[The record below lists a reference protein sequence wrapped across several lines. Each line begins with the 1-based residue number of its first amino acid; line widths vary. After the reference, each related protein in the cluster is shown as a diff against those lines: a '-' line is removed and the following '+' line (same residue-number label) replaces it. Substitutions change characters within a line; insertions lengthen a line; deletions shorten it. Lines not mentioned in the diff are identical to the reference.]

1 VIVFEAVTVAYAGV
15 PVLRDASF
23 AVPEGELVLVVGP
36 TGSGKTSLLR
46 CLDGGLGDPSSGP
59 RTDGRRGV
67 SGGER
72 SGSVLVDGVH
82 LRDRGSDERTALVG
96 MVRQDPASGM
106 VGSTVE
112 SVISAGVRPR
122 ADDAHSGRRQV
133 EETLDL
139 LGLAELRDRPVTQL
153 SGGQQ
158 QRVAIGAALVAGPR
172 VLVLDEPTSALDPV
186 AAEEVLAILHRL
198 VHDVGVTVVVA
209 EHRLERVVHHADS
222 VLLVDEGRVTGPHD
236 PAVAMA
242 RSSIRPPVVELGLR
256 LGWTPLPLSV
266 RDARRRA
273 RSLRAAL
280 AEAPAVGP
288 VALDGARPAGARP
301 EAARPEGARSE
312 GARSEGT
319 AAVDTGTG
327 VGGSVEAHRLSVVRR
342 RVVAL
347 RSVTTRIDAGEVVA
361 LMGRN
366 GSGKSTLLASLEGA
380 LEPTSGRAIVTG
392 RVALAP
398 QDPTILLT
406 GSCLED
412 QLTRND
418 EAFALTAGASSEVLE
433 RLAPGLARGR
443 GTAELSEGQKV
454 CAALGLVLA
463 RPAEVLLLDEPTRGL
478 DYGAKSRLAALL
490 TELGAAGRAII
501 LATHDVELAA
511 EVATR
516 VVILAEGEVVA
527 DGPAERIL
535 CDSPAFAPQVAKV
548 LHPLP
553 YLRVADVVTDAA
565 DR

>member
-139 LGLAELRDRPVTQL
+139 LGLADLRDRPVTQL

-288 VALDGARPAGARP
+288 VAAEGARP
-301 EAARPEGARSE
+301 E